1 MTTSILQ
8 TIKTKIGPSA
18 DDDTFDNDILT
29 CINTA
34 ISVLDQLGVSPP
46 EGFSVEDD
54 SAQWED
60 YIPDNP
66 KRLSMVKTYIY
77 LKAKVEFDPPT
88 SSVLMQAL
96 EKQIAEYEWRICNQS
111 ANTTEGGGA

>member
-8 TIKTKIGPSA
+8 TIKTKLGPSA
-18 DDDTFDNDILT
+18 EDSSFDEDILI
-29 CINTA
+29 CINAA

-46 EGFSVEDD
+46 EGFVVEDE
-54 SAQWED
+54 SAQWEE

-96 EKQIAEYEWRICNQS
+96 EKQIGEYEWRICNQS
-111 ANTTEGGGA
+111 VNTTEGGGA